1 MRYIYAIDLVGI
13 YMRDFHG
20 VIKEIK
26 LYLAVGKKK
35 KILDKDVAD
44 ALQISQAN
52 FATIKRRN
60 STPYKNIL
68 EFCKE
73 EELCCS
79 EIFFE

>member
-1 MRYIYAIDLVGI
+1 
-13 YMRDFHG
+13 MRDFHG

-26 LYLAVGKKK
+26 LYLAVGKNK
-35 KILDKDVAD
+35 KILDKDVAE

-79 EIFFE
+79 EIFFK